1 MNAKIKDTP
10 ERRPFTCAGDE
21 VCVAAPVTPLLA
33 TRVTKETGEEKRKVF
48 TQQRARRT
56 AVMRMERMDT
66 GGRDDLLGLHFRS
79 AYINQAKSVCH

>member
-21 VCVAAPVTPLLA
+21 VCVA